1 MNRHGISNAAIGV
14 VLLCAAGWM
23 LSTGQVI
30 ARSPSLSTRENS
42 PIAFWLEFGTFSAFG
57 LLLLAHGAARSL
69 GVAST
74 FVARTDSMAERLLA
88 KLLPWKSK

>member
-1 MNRHGISNAAIGV
+1 MNRRDLINAAIGV

-23 LSTGQVI
+23 LATGKVM
-30 ARSPSLSTRENS
+30 ARPPSLSTCENS

-69 GVAST
+69 GVAAS
-74 FVARTDSMAERLLA
+74 FVTGVDALATRLYA
-88 KLLPWKSK
+88 KVLPWRAK